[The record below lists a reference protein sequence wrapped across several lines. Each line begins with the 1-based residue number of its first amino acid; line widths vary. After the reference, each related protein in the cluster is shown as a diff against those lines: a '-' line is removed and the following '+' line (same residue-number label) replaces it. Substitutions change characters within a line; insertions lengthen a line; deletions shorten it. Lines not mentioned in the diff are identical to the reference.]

1 MFFSKLYLLIHDAQS
16 STLNAQCLMLNNDT
30 MEVTRLFDILDN
42 YLEKHPD
49 QEAALA
55 CKRDG
60 AWLKFSIQEYVEL
73 TNYISYGMLKLG
85 ILPGDKVG
93 IVSSNRPEWNMI
105 DFATMQIG
113 AISIPIYPTISQ
125 DDYRHILNHAEM
137 KMIFIEGKELRNKLK
152 PILPEVLSLKE
163 IYTFI
168 DQGGE
173 FNFLEQ
179 LISLGKKHPQP
190 ERLANLKASVKPT
203 DLATIIYTSG
213 TTGTPKGVML
223 SHSNILTNVK
233 KLSSIPSGWSN
244 KALSFLPLCHA
255 YERMLV
261 YLYQYLGMSVYYAE
275 SLGTIADNIKEI
287 TPTMMSCVPRLLEK
301 IYDKLYLAGKK
312 LPLAS
317 KILYY
322 WAFNLATKYQLEN
335 RNRWYNVQYKLAD
348 KLIYSKWRAAIGGHF
363 DIVVSGGSAI
373 QPHIASF
380 FSAIGMPV
388 FEGYGLSE
396 TSPVIAVSQRGK
408 NGRKFGTVGL
418 PLDGVEVKLGARD
431 EIICRG
437 HNVMMGY
444 YKDPELTAQVID
456 VDGWFHTG
464 DTGKFTPEG
473 QLIITGRLKSIFKTS
488 FGKYVNPQ
496 AIESKFTES
505 PFIENMIVLGENKKF
520 AGALIAPDF
529 VYLKSWCKKHKISY
543 STTQEMIEHPL
554 VAKRFSEEVK
564 RYNQYFG
571 DFEQIKRYLLVS
583 EEWTPALDFLSPT
596 LKIKRDVIEKYYAD
610 KIEKI
615 FQ

>member
-1 MFFSKLYLLIHDAQS
+1 
-16 STLNAQCLMLNNDT
+16 

-42 YLEKHPD
+42 YLIKYPD
-49 QEAALA
+49 QDTALA

-60 AWLKFSIQEYVEL
+60 VWLKFSIQEYVEL
-73 TNYISYGMLKLG
+73 TNNISYGMLELG
-85 ILPGDKVG
+85 IAPGDKIG

-113 AISIPIYPTISQ
+113 AISIPIYPTITQ
-125 DDYRHILNHAEM
+125 NDYSHILNHAEM

-152 PILPEVLSLKE
+152 PILPEVKTLKE
-163 IYTFI
+163 IFTFV
-168 DQGGE
+168 DQGEE
-173 FNFLEQ
+173 FSYLEK
-179 LISLGKKHPQP
+179 LIELGKAHPQP
-190 ERLANLKASVKPT
+190 DKLAKLKAAVQPN

-213 TTGTPKGVML
+213 TTGNPKGVML
-223 SHSNILTNVK
+223 SHSNILTNIK
-233 KLSSIPSGWSN
+233 KLSVIPSKWNN

-275 SLGTIADNIKEI
+275 SLGTIAENIKEI
-287 TPTMMSCVPRLLEK
+287 KPTMMSCVPRLLEK
-301 IYDKLYLAGKK
+301 IYDKLYLSGKK
-312 LPLAS
+312 LPVVS
-317 KILYY
+317 KIMYY
-322 WAFNLATKYQLEN
+322 WAFNLATKFQLED
-335 RNRWYNVQYKLAD
+335 RGWWYNVQYQLAD
-348 KLIYSKWRAAIGGHF
+348 KLIYSKWRTAIGGNF

-396 TSPVIAVSQRGK
+396 TSPVIAVSQRVK

-418 PLDGVEVKLGARD
+418 PLDGVEVKLGDRD
-431 EIICRG
+431 EIMCRG
-437 HNVMMGY
+437 HNVMLGY

-456 VDGWFHTG
+456 AEGWFHTG
-464 DTGKFTPEG
+464 DTGKFSPEG
-473 QLIITGRLKSIFKTS
+473 QLTITGRLKSIFKTS

-496 AIESKFTES
+496 AIESKFSES

-520 AGALIAPDF
+520 AGALISPDF
-529 VYLKSWCKKHKISY
+529 VYLKSWCKKHKIKY
-543 STTQEMIEHPL
+543 TDNAEMIEHPL
-554 VAKRFSEEVK
+554 VAKRIQEEVK
-564 RYNQYFG
+564 RYNQFFG

-596 LKIKRDVIEKYYAD
+596 LKIKRDVIEKFYAD

>member
-1 MFFSKLYLLIHDAQS
+1 M
-16 STLNAQCLMLNNDT
+16 N
-30 MEVTRLFDILDN
+30 VTRLFDILDN
-42 YLEKHPD
+42 YLEKYPNQD
-49 QEAALA
+49 SALV

-73 TNYISYGMLKLG
+73 TNYISYGLLELG
-85 ILPGDKVG
+85 IAPGEKVG

-137 KMIFIEGKELRNKLK
+137 KMIFIEGKELRNKLE
-152 PILPEVLSLKE
+152 PILPEIKTLEK

-168 DQGGE
+168 DQKCDYKY
-173 FNFLEQ
+173 LQQ
-179 LISLGKKHPQP
+179 LIDLGKSHSQP
-190 ERLANLKASVKPT
+190 EKLAKLKAEVKPG

-213 TTGTPKGVML
+213 TTGKQKGVML
-223 SHSNILTNVK
+223 SHNNILSNIRS
-233 KLSSIPSGWSN
+233 LSVTPSKWSN

-255 YERMLV
+255 CERMLV

-275 SLGTIADNIKEI
+275 SLGTIAENIKEI

-301 IYDKLYLAGKK
+301 IYDKLYLSGKK
-312 LPLAS
+312 LPVGS
-317 KILYY
+317 RMMYY
-322 WAFNLATKYQLEN
+322 WAFNLATKFQLEG
-335 RNRWYNVQYKLAD
+335 RGWWYNMQYKLAD
-348 KLIYSKWRAAIGGHF
+348 KLIYSKWRAAIGGNF

-408 NGRKFGTVGL
+408 NGRKFGTVGPAL
-418 PLDGVEVKLGARD
+418 PGVEVKLGERD

-437 HNVMMGY
+437 PNVMMGY

-456 VDGWFHTG
+456 ADGWFHTG
-464 DTGKFTPEG
+464 DTGRFTPEG

-520 AGALIAPDF
+520 AGALISPDF
-529 VYLKSWCKKHKISY
+529 VYLKSWCTKHKIDY
-543 STTQEMIEHPL
+543 TTNAEMIDHPL
-554 VAKRFSEEVK
+554 VIKRLQEEVK
-564 RYNQYFG
+564 RYNQHFG

-583 EEWTPALDFLSPT
+583 EEWTQSANFLSPS
-596 LKIKRDVIEKYYAD
+596 LKIKRNVIENFYAD

>member
-1 MFFSKLYLLIHDAQS
+1 
-16 STLNAQCLMLNNDT
+16 

-42 YLEKHPD
+42 YLIKYPD
-49 QEAALA
+49 QDTALA

-60 AWLKFSIQEYVEL
+60 VWLKFSIQEYVEL
-73 TNYISYGMLKLG
+73 TNNISYGMLELG
-85 ILPGDKVG
+85 IAPGDKIG

-113 AISIPIYPTISQ
+113 AISIPIYPTITQ
-125 DDYRHILNHAEM
+125 NDYSHILNHAEM

-152 PILPEVLSLKE
+152 PILPEVKTLKE
-163 IYTFI
+163 IFTFV
-168 DQGGE
+168 DQGEE
-173 FNFLEQ
+173 FSYLEK
-179 LISLGKKHPQP
+179 LIELGKAHPQP
-190 ERLANLKASVKPT
+190 DKLAKLKAAVQPN

-213 TTGTPKGVML
+213 TTGNPKGVML
-223 SHSNILTNVK
+223 SHSNILTNIK
-233 KLSSIPSGWSN
+233 KLSVIPSKWNN

-275 SLGTIADNIKEI
+275 SLGTIAENIKEI
-287 TPTMMSCVPRLLEK
+287 NPTMMSCVPRLLEK
-301 IYDKLYLAGKK
+301 IYDKLYLSGKK
-312 LPLAS
+312 LPVVS
-317 KILYY
+317 KIMYY
-322 WAFNLATKYQLEN
+322 WAFNLATKFQLED
-335 RNRWYNVQYKLAD
+335 RGWWYNVQYQLAD
-348 KLIYSKWRAAIGGHF
+348 KLIYSKWRTAIGGNF

-396 TSPVIAVSQRGK
+396 TSPVIAVSQRVK

-418 PLDGVEVKLGARD
+418 PLDGVEVKLGDRD
-431 EIICRG
+431 EIMCRG
-437 HNVMMGY
+437 HNVMLGY

-456 VDGWFHTG
+456 AEGWFHTG

-473 QLIITGRLKSIFKTS
+473 QLTITGRLKSIFKTS

-496 AIESKFTES
+496 AIESKFSES

-520 AGALIAPDF
+520 AGALISPDF
-529 VYLKSWCKKHKISY
+529 VYLKTWCKKHKIKY
-543 STTQEMIEHPL
+543 TDNAEMIEHPL
-554 VAKRFSEEVK
+554 VAKRIQEEVK
-564 RYNQYFG
+564 RYNQFFG

-596 LKIKRDVIEKYYAD
+596 LKIKRDVIEKFYAD